1 MDKTNLLKRGHVWC
15 VRVAIPRH
23 LQDTLGKRE
32 YVRSLKTTS
41 LAEANKRKPAVIA
54 EFRKLIELAEKTSGR
69 TKATPTDKLL
79 ADLRTLTRQQRMKL
93 LSDADVDLMK
103 DTLVD
108 RAHDLSETSQI
119 PEDMAARIKSAV
131 GAVDGSILP
140 LSEAVGLY
148 LDHHKPPAVTQ
159 QTYNAKEKRLAE
171 LVAFL
176 GPDTE
181 LAQVNGKL
189 ASRYITEDILKRDL
203 AAKTKADVIIQ
214 LSAFFAWCELQDW
227 IPGNPFRGKSKLI
240 RTSKRGTADK
250 AKPRPW
256 TTDELLKFAKGA
268 PATDSYHLLTLF
280 ILGLYTG
287 ARLNELAGLKLEHVY
302 KNRIHVAESK
312 TPAGV
317 RDIPL
322 HPLLV
327 PLVQHLKKTS
337 SDVYLLPGLVGAGE
351 DNKRGHTASKQFTR
365 LRRKLG
371 VTEPGVRFHSLRAN
385 FITALEQARVP
396 VNEIQ
401 LLVGHKRPSLALDVY
416 SGGQEFKRLQ
426 ADVRGAT
433 YGKRVDRLVSERIVE
448 LTGGKSGG

>member
-1 MDKTNLLKRGHVWC
+1 MWC
-15 VRVAIPRH
+15 ARVAIPRH

-41 LAEANKRKPAVIA
+41 LAEANKRKHAVIA
-54 EFRKLIELAEKTSGR
+54 EFRKLIALAEKVSGR
-69 TKATPTDKLL
+69 TTNTPTDKLL

-93 LSDADVDLMK
+93 LSDADVELTK
-103 DTLVD
+103 DALVD
-108 RAHDLSETSQI
+108 RAHDLGESGRI

-131 GAVDGSILP
+131 GAMDGSILP
-140 LSEAVGLY
+140 LFKAVELY
-148 LDHHKPPAVTQ
+148 LETHKPPALTQ
-159 QTYNAKEKRLAE
+159 QTYRAKEKRLAE
-171 LVAFL
+171 LVAFI

-181 LAQVNGKL
+181 LSQVNGKL
-189 ASRYITEDILKRDL
+189 TSRYITEDILKRDL
-203 AAKTKADVIIQ
+203 AAKTKADIVIQ
-214 LSAFFAWCELQDW
+214 LSAFFSWCELQDW

-240 RTSKRGTADK
+240 RSSKRGTADK

-268 PATDSYHLLTLF
+268 PATDPYHLLTLF

-302 KNRIHVAESK
+302 KNRIHIAESK
-312 TPAGV
+312 PPAGI

-327 PLVQHLKKTS
+327 PLAAHLKKTS
-337 SDVYLLPGLVGAGE
+337 TDDFLLPGLVGAGE

-385 FITALEQARVP
+385 FITALEQARVL

-426 ADVRGAT
+426 ADVKAVT
-433 YGKRVDRLVSERIVE
+433 FGKRVDRLVDERIGEFVG
-448 LTGGKSGG
+448 TR